1 MLEAKAMTSKKK
13 IAIRT
18 ASAFALSI
26 LVGCATPPA
35 QEQRSE
41 PQLPKAQPS
50 APPPPGFKEKMAELV
65 ENDPLFAAMA
75 AELAAQQGDLTSATV
90 AYTEAAKFL
99 KDPELAKRAVE
110 LTLSAGNA
118 ELALEAAKI
127 WAELDSNDDQASR
140 SVMLLQLSTN
150 RVEEALPSVKQYI
163 KKLQEQEDNHPGVS
177 AASPLKV
184 LMDLMLR
191 IPDKSKAYQT
201 TLSLIGNNPEITEEQ
216 YVLSQL
222 ADAADLPNEAINHLE
237 KVLNKVPEERYNIL
251 MAQYMEKRDGNTD
264 SAVEFLAARAD
275 RNPDWFSARLYL
287 ARVYTQQNNWQLAF
301 ERFKELIRL
310 QPTNYALYSSQGFVL
325 TKLEK
330 RKEAE
335 RHFNIYLDKTPPPEL
350 QNEMLIYIS
359 MADLYQKEKNFDGA
373 LKWLGK
379 AQNADQNLDIQ
390 LKIHDLYEEQG
401 KASEAAAV
409 LERFQPQNEEDT
421 VRLTLA
427 LSQFVEKIKQPD
439 RAIKVLENALD
450 EYPDQEDLLYE
461 RAMVAERQK
470 DLPTVERY
478 LKRLIEVKPQN
489 PHGYNALGYTFAELG
504 VRLDEALVLI
514 KKANSL
520 APRDPY
526 ILDSLG
532 WVYFKL
538 GQFGL
543 AEEALLKAFDIR
555 QDEEIGAHLLELYIK
570 QGRKDDAMA
579 MLTQLKAKYPNSSE
593 LERLAKQA
601 NEIEL

>member
-1 MLEAKAMTSKKK
+1 
-13 IAIRT
+13 
-18 ASAFALSI
+18 
-26 LVGCATPPA
+26 
-35 QEQRSE
+35 
-41 PQLPKAQPS
+41 
-50 APPPPGFKEKMAELV
+50 
-65 ENDPLFAAMA
+65 
-75 AELAAQQGDLTSATV
+75 
-90 AYTEAAKFL
+90 
-99 KDPELAKRAVE
+99 
-110 LTLSAGNA
+110 
-118 ELALEAAKI
+118 
-127 WAELDSNDDQASR
+127 
-140 SVMLLQLSTN
+140 
-150 RVEEALPSVKQYI
+150 
-163 KKLQEQEDNHPGVS
+163 
-177 AASPLKV
+177 
-184 LMDLMLR
+184 
-191 IPDKSKAYQT
+191 
-201 TLSLIGNNPEITEEQ
+201 
-216 YVLSQL
+216 
-222 ADAADLPNEAINHLE
+222 
-237 KVLNKVPEERYNIL
+237 

-335 RHFNIYLDKTPPPEL
+335 KHFNIYLDKTPPPEL